1 MNYKSGNRHNCENYG
16 PISIL
21 PVISKR
27 LERLVF
33 NQLYKFLND
42 NSLLSKRQF
51 GFRPKNSTLTA
62 LVNMCDEWCQNMDN
76 GKMNGV
82 VFLDIR

>member
-1 MNYKSGNRHNCENYG
+1 MNYKSGNRHNCENYR

-62 LVNMCDEWCQNMDN
+62 LINMCDEWCQNMDN
-76 GKMNGV
+76 GKMKGV